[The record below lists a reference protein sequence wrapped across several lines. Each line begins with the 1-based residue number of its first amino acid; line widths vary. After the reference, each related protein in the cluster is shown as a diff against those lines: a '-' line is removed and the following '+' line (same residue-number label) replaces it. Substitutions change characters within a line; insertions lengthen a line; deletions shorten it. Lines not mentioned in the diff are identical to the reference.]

1 MKISKN
7 ELTDIIKETA
17 NKETKVKKL
26 LLTEVEST
34 GVKKFTDSFFT
45 GFKKGREKQ
54 AARQVKKNLEK
65 HMGVMAE
72 ELENMQTDLA
82 ERTEIQKKFNN
93 TIATKVA
100 EIEEALKEIISK
112 LDQSDE
118 TDVADTDV
126 VDTVGSYE
134 LEPEELAEMIR
145 EEIFK
150 ILKEEK

>member
-26 LLTEVEST
+26 LLTEVEGT
-34 GVKKFTDSFFT
+34 GVKKFTDSFVQ
-45 GFKKGREKQ
+45 GFKKGREKH
-54 AARQVKKNLEK
+54 AARQAKKNLEK

-93 TIATKVA
+93 TIATKVS
-100 EIEEALKEIISK
+100 EIEEALEEIISK

>member
-1 MKISKN
+1 MIFWV
-7 ELTDIIKETA
+7 A
-17 NKETKVKKL
+17 
-26 LLTEVEST
+26 
-34 GVKKFTDSFFT
+34 
-45 GFKKGREKQ
+45 
-54 AARQVKKNLEK
+54 
-65 HMGVMAE
+65 
-72 ELENMQTDLA
+72 
-82 ERTEIQKKFNN
+82 EIQKKFNN